1 MTEDQIRAILDSPHD
16 PTRVVFDLAGQTV
29 DALELVLEHLRRVPA
44 RAMSW
49 KWALIGMHAALQ
61 GSFGLVLRRTDGA
74 QLLVPD
80 QERQFWQRVHR
91 ECTTGSPEPMGYVTK
106 AGKPQE
112 PQIDWFL
119 NLFEKVHDPDRMKH
133 FSGVPLSPTPE
144 QTERIELLHSHRGI
158 LIHFSDTMLVLTVA
172 EMLDVITTGFII
184 AEILLTKTV
193 GMADGGL
200 SGPLDTIADSVNADR
215 ARELIVAIQSEL
227 VAVRDRYGLQAPD
240 QSG

>member
-1 MTEDQIRAILDSPHD
+1 MTEDEIRAILDAPDD
-16 PTRVVFDLAGQTV
+16 PTRVVFDIAGQTV
-29 DALELVLEHLRRVPA
+29 DALELVLEHLQRVPA

-74 QLLVPD
+74 QLLIPD
-80 QERQFWQRVHR
+80 QERQFWQRVQLER
-91 ECTTGSPEPMGYVTK
+91 TTGSPEPMGYVTK

-119 NLFEKVHDPDRMKH
+119 NLFEKVQDPDRMKH
-133 FSGVPLSPTPE
+133 FNGVPLRPTPE
-144 QTERIELLHSHRGI
+144 QMENIGLLHSHRGI

-172 EMLDVITTGFII
+172 EMLDVIMTGLAIV
-184 AEILLTKTV
+184 EILLTKTQ
-193 GMADGGL
+193 GMAEDVL
-200 SGPLDTIADSVNADR
+200 SGALDMIVDSVNADR

-227 VAVRDRYGLQAPD
+227 VAVRDRYGPQAPD
-240 QSG
+240 QSR